1 MPHLLLMTCAH
12 RKSLATLAGQSR
24 PRGMGKASLTAP
36 GGVGLGEFASLG
48 KATNTLLAEET
59 PFRTGDR
66 ACILH

>member
-1 MPHLLLMTCAH
+1 
-12 RKSLATLAGQSR
+12 
-24 PRGMGKASLTAP
+24 MGKASLTAP